1 VAPELLLS
9 IYGATRG
16 RECVEVDTRA
26 FISTQTIGERY
37 RKINR
42 NHVFEQR
49 SNGRNIADRNAD
61 ILQTAD
67 FGFEEA

>member
-1 VAPELLLS
+1 MAQRADEPKK
-9 IYGATRG
+9 
-16 RECVEVDTRA
+16 CVEVDTRA

-42 NHVFEQR
+42 NHVLEQR